1 MRAIRITFLSG
12 RRRSR
17 AGHTV
22 KGIRDMQRDTVF
34 DLIGVGFG
42 PSNLA
47 LAVRLAEA
55 GGTPAFTQC
64 YVERQPAFGWHR
76 GMLLDDC
83 RMQISFLKD
92 LVTLRDPKSR
102 FTFVNYLYEH
112 GRLSEFV
119 NLKNFYPTRVEFHDY
134 LSWVAN
140 AFDEHVHYGET
151 VTAIEPVAAPGARG
165 EIDALRVFSKG
176 ADGRERHRVARAL
189 SVGVGGAPSVPD
201 AFAALGPE
209 CVAHSSNYLT
219 SIERL
224 VGAPGTRTP
233 DARMPDAGVKK
244 RVAVI
249 GAGQSAA
256 EVFIDLA
263 RRFPHV
269 EASLVIRSG
278 ALKPADDSPF
288 VNEIFNPAFTD
299 VVYAQPANGRRSLIE
314 RFRDTNYAV
323 VDRPLIEQIYEMLY
337 LQRVSGASDGAP
349 RHRLLANTAIESAAR
364 TAHGQVELAL
374 RDRLTGDARTER
386 FDALVLATGYRRD
399 THLPLLEGLAP
410 HLGDALAAGDV
421 ARDYRLATP
430 AHFKPRIYLQG
441 CCEDS
446 HGLSDTL
453 LSVLARRADEI
464 AASLADGIGAAEH
477 EDAARPEGRARARHD
492 NNGVSDGRLAIAL

>member
-1 MRAIRITFLSG
+1 MAASGASMNGTVRITFSSG
-12 RRRSR
+12 RRRPR

-55 GGTPAFTQC
+55 GEPAAFAHC

-102 FTFVNYLYEH
+102 FTFINYLYEH

-140 AFDEHVHYGET
+140 AFDERVHYGET
-151 VTAIEPVAAPGARG
+151 VTAIEPVAAPGAPG

-176 ADGRERHRVARAL
+176 ADGRERQRVARAL

-209 CVAHSSNYLT
+209 CVVHSSSYLT

-224 VGAPGTRTP
+224 VGAPGAH
-233 DARMPDAGVKK
+233 ARK
-244 RVAVI
+244 RIAVI

-256 EVFIDLA
+256 EVFVDLA

-299 VVYAQPANGRRSLIE
+299 VVYAQPASGRRSLIE

-337 LQRVSGASDGAP
+337 LQRVAGEAPGAP

-386 FDALVLATGYRRD
+386 FDGLVLATGYRRD

-464 AASLADGIGAAEH
+464 AASLADAADTTEY
-477 EDAARPEGRARARHD
+477 EEADPAAGRARPRHE